1 MLIVYVLI
9 NDIVIYCMI
18 MYLLILKILKSEWKV
33 QYGPSATQ
41 NVFMKEDKGD
51 EKLSPPGFS

>member
-1 MLIVYVLI
+1 M
-9 NDIVIYCMI
+9 IYFMI

-41 NVFMKEDKGD
+41 NVFMKENEGD
-51 EKLSPPGFS
+51 EKLSPLAFLENEIKIG